1 MLPMQGA
8 SGGEDEMAGGATG
21 EMEITFV
28 PGLDKLGQRL
38 AAQKQAAAKKGS
50 ETVWD
55 AYLRKRR

>member
-1 MLPMQGA
+1 MQEG
-8 SGGEDEMAGGATG
+8 SSGEDDSPGAGKGEMAV
-21 EMEITFV
+21 TFV

-38 AAQKQAAAKKGS
+38 AAQKQAAKKGS